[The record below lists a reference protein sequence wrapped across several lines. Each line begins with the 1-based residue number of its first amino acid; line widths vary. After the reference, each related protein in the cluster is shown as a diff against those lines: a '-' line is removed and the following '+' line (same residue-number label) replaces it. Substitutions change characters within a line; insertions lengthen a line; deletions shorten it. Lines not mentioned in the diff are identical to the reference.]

1 MINIAE
7 FQDYFYSDRPF
18 FQNKTFKFDSLIS
31 LSLES
36 IFSKN
41 LIAVVCSFFADFTD
55 FTDFTDFFADLLQ
68 IQGILVFNKLLHIVI
83 SFPNK
88 IFVSANVFY

>member
-41 LIAVVCSFFADFTD
+41 LIAVVCSSFAD

-88 IFVSANVFY
+88 IFVNANVFY